1 MLSLK
6 GKFEATKKL
15 QAVETIPL
23 PALQKHGTFHRS
35 SAVVAMEAPL
45 PIIAEYYIYIYIYNI
60 Y

>member
-23 PALQKHGTFHRS
+23 PALQKHGTFHTS

-45 PIIAEYYIYIYIYNI
+45 PIIAEYYIYI
-60 Y
+60 